1 MVDAFEETR
10 LDMKNMI
17 EQHEFESEEV
27 TWEVD
32 GIRVVGTWTR
42 PTGNGPYPGIVFVAG
57 SGPTDRD
64 WCSPLLPGINCSARL
79 LADSLTHKGFMTLR
93 YDKRVTGPHA
103 QENVP
108 RLVGK
113 MSRQSHVDELVGA
126 VDTFISYV
134 NVDVARLFALTS
146 SEGAIHAL
154 NYQVQTTSRRFK
166 GLVLTGA
173 PGRAIGQVARSQ
185 ILAQVAL
192 LPNRNVVMKHYDDG
206 IAAFVAGQPVEPDVS
221 LPEGVQILL
230 RSLTV
235 PANLP
240 FAREL
245 WSINPAD
252 LIAKVREPILV
263 IIGKKDI
270 QTDWQAD
277 GSALETSTAKHGNVS
292 FVYPE
297 NADHVLK
304 HEERPRENLIAAD
317 VAARY
322 NVEGRVLDSDALTAI
337 LDWLIEQS
345 QRAP

>member
-1 MVDAFEETR
+1 MT
-10 LDMKNMI
+10 
-17 EQHEFESEEV
+17 EQQDFESEEV
-27 TWEVD
+27 TWEV
-32 GIRVVGTWTR
+32 GEIAVYGTLTR
-42 PTGNGPYPGIVFVAG
+42 PTDRGPHPGIIFVAG

-64 WCSPLLPGINCSARL
+64 WCSPLLPGTNGSARL
-79 LADSLTHKGFMTLR
+79 LADSLTRKGFMTLR
-93 YDKRVTGPHA
+93 YDKRAAGPHA
-103 QENVP
+103 RENIP

-113 MSRQSHVDELVGA
+113 MSMQSHVDELVGA

-134 NVDVARLFALTS
+134 NVDVAHLFALTS

-154 NYQVQTTSRRFK
+154 NYQIQATSRRFK

-173 PGRAIGQVARSQ
+173 PGRPVGQVARSQ
-185 ILAQVAL
+185 VLAQVAP
-192 LPNRNVVMKHYDDG
+192 LPNGDIAMKHYDDC
-206 IAAFVAGQPVEPDVS
+206 IAAFVAGKPIVPDAA

-252 LIAKVREPILV
+252 LIAKVPEPILIV
-263 IIGKKDI
+263 IGKKDI
-270 QTDWQAD
+270 QADWKAD
-277 GSALETSTAKHGNVS
+277 GSALETATAKHGNTT

-304 HEERPRENLIAAD
+304 YEERPREKLVAAD

-337 LDWLIEQS
+337 VDWLTGHL
-345 QRAP
+345 PPHVTP